1 MSNDTRIINKEI
13 NFSFGVEFPKDDV
26 LLMSEQKIDRYIS
39 GQKAQNT
46 KKKDVTDKDTFVRF
60 CCTISERRSIEDIPE
75 HELDNILWQFF
86 MKATTQK
93 SKLYEPDT
101 LTGIRNLL
109 QRVLIERGS
118 KYDLREGVSFAKSRK
133 VLSSHK
139 KELTKL
145 GKGNKLNA
153 AGPISTEEVDLLLQ
167 GEYFGM
173 ETPVLLQWTV
183 LWYVTQHFG
192 HEVVKDH

>member
-1 MSNDTRIINKEI
+1 
-13 NFSFGVEFPKDDV
+13 
-26 LLMSEQKIDRYIS
+26 
-39 GQKAQNT
+39 
-46 KKKDVTDKDTFVRF
+46 
-60 CCTISERRSIEDIPE
+60 
-75 HELDNILWQFF
+75 

-93 SKLYEPDT
+93 SKLYEPNT

-133 VLSSHK
+133 VLSSRK

-173 ETPVLLQWTV
+173 KLQWTV
-183 LWYVTQHFG
+183 LRYVTQHFG

>member
-60 CCTISERRSIEDIPE
+60 CCTILERRSIEDIPE

-133 VLSSHK
+133 VLSSRK

-153 AGPISTEEVDLLLQ
+153 AGPISTEEVDLLSQ

-173 ETPVLLQWTV
+173 KTPVLLQWTV